1 MHHLIRGGALVVH
14 PPVPAVPEDD
24 GGAHP
29 DHQQLRQRRHEQV
42 GGRVA
47 ADGAEDAARRPRE
60 PAHQRVDDAHHH
72 GGQAG
77 RRDALDLRALA
88 VGQLG
93 AAAEKDC
100 RQRGRRDE
108 EEQEHDGAGQ
118 APAVER
124 RVVVVVGPARRGDE
138 LAHRDAHAGPRDGVG
153 DGECPSVDEFGVA
166 ISFFF
171 FAPKDKVSFVS
182 VGEWPKPPGL
192 HDEPIQM

>member
-1 MHHLIRGGALVVH
+1 MHHLLRGGALVVH
-14 PPVPAVPEDD
+14 PPVPAVPED
-24 GGAHP
+24 GSGARP
-29 DHQQLRQRRHEQV
+29 DHQQLRQRGHEQV

-124 RVVVVVGPARRGDE
+124 RVVVVGPARRGDE

-166 ISFFF
+166 ISFF
-171 FAPKDKVSFVS
+171 APKDKVSFVS
-182 VGEWPKPPGL
+182 VGEWPKPPAL
-192 HDEPIQM
+192 HDESIQM